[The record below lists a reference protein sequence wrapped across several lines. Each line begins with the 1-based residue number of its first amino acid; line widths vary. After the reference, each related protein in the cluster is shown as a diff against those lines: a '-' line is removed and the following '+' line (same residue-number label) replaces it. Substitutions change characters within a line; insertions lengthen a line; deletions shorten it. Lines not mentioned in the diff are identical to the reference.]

1 MSAVYSTASAT
12 AGNPPN
18 QMANGTDRIGTV
30 GWRLWREGVAAG
42 ARTRLDVD
50 GLGLAAGEY
59 VTGIMLEYGS
69 VEVGFR
75 TLQDMSYLVYATEPL
90 DNSNGEVVI
99 PNSVT
104 SHITRNWRDGQGLY
118 DDAHDN
124 VITRVIDTFGFAS
137 SYHGFS
143 TGTAGNGGA
152 LTATGDRVPALEGVA
167 MLLAAVAAVLLGI
180 WATRREE
187 GEGA

>member
-1 MSAVYSTASAT
+1 MLIIHFYKRNV
-12 AGNPPN
+12 NH
-18 QMANGTDRIGTV
+18 
-30 GWRLWREGVAAG
+30 
-42 ARTRLDVD
+42 D

-152 LTATGDRVPALEGVA
+152 LTATGDRVPALAGVA

>member
-1 MSAVYSTASAT
+1 M
-12 AGNPPN
+12 
-18 QMANGTDRIGTV
+18 
-30 GWRLWREGVAAG
+30 
-42 ARTRLDVD
+42 
-50 GLGLAAGEY
+50 
-59 VTGIMLEYGS
+59 
-69 VEVGFR
+69 
-75 TLQDMSYLVYATEPL
+75 YATEPL

-143 TGTAGNGGA
+143 TARQ
-152 LTATGDRVPALEGVA
+152 ATVARSPRRRPRPGLEGVA

-180 WATRREE
+180 WATSAKKGRGMRRALAEHAE
-187 GEGA
+187 DCSATCWTTPTTCGGSSSAGRSS

>member
-1 MSAVYSTASAT
+1 MTPAAYGDTDGLVNVWYRTNMTDTSAVYSTASAT
-12 AGNPPN
+12 AGNPRTRWPTEPT
-18 QMANGTDRIGTV
+18 ASARSGGA
-30 GWRLWREGVAAG
+30 LWREGVAAG

-104 SHITRNWRDGQGLY
+104 SHITRQLER
-118 DDAHDN
+118 
-124 VITRVIDTFGFAS
+124 R
-137 SYHGFS
+137 
-143 TGTAGNGGA
+143 AG
-152 LTATGDRVPALEGVA
+152 
-167 MLLAAVAAVLLGI
+167 AV
-180 WATRREE
+180 RRR
-187 GEGA
+187 AWTT

>member
-1 MSAVYSTASAT
+1 M
-12 AGNPPN
+12 
-18 QMANGTDRIGTV
+18 
-30 GWRLWREGVAAG
+30 
-42 ARTRLDVD
+42 
-50 GLGLAAGEY
+50 
-59 VTGIMLEYGS
+59 
-69 VEVGFR
+69 
-75 TLQDMSYLVYATEPL
+75 YATEPL

-137 SYHGFS
+137 SHHGFS

-152 LTATGDRVPALEGVA
+152 LTATGDRVQPWRAWPCS
-167 MLLAAVAAVLLGI
+167 LAAVAAVLLGI
-180 WATRREE
+180 WAR
-187 GEGA
+187 GAKKGRG